1 MKLSAILILLIF
13 SESAFSQDFWHSA
26 NGPLNGKVTSIA
38 MDSSLMIFAGTSNGG
53 VYRSADN
60 SNLWTQINS
69 GLTNTDIRTIVI
81 NSSGIIFAGT
91 FGSGIFIST
100 DHGDSWNSSN
110 AGLTNPFIY
119 SLALSPNGYIFA
131 GTGQRCYRSTN
142 IGSNWTPVTS
152 GFPASSVMSLT
163 INSAGHLFAAT
174 LGSGLY
180 RSTNNGDQWI
190 LKDSGISNPDI
201 KSVAVNANG
210 IVFAGTFNGVYRST
224 NNGESWQRKDSGITS
239 VPAVYAIAFN
249 SNNDVFIGKFGGGVY
264 SSSDSGEFWTQKNS
278 GLPDL
283 NVNSLTAARNGF
295 IYTGTNGSGVFKS
308 INTITNI
315 SQNGLPVKKIEEL
328 QNYPNPFN
336 PVTLIHYSLSESNYV
351 NLKVFDVSG
360 KQVSALVDR
369 KQEPGSYDIEF
380 AGGNLP
386 GGVYFYSLVTGSYIQ
401 TKKMILI
408 K

>member
-38 MDSSLMIFAGTSNGG
+38 IDSSSMIFAGTSNGG
-53 VYRSADN
+53 IYRSDDN

-69 GLTNTDIRTIVI
+69 GLKNTGIRAIII
-81 NSSGIIFAGT
+81 NSSGIIFAAS
-91 FGSGIFIST
+91 FGGGIFIST

-119 SLALSPNGYIFA
+119 SLAVSPNGYIFA
-131 GTGQRCYRSTN
+131 GTGQGCYRSTN
-142 IGSNWTPVTS
+142 IGSSWAPVNS
-152 GFPASSVMSLT
+152 GFPSSSIMSLA
-163 INSAGHLFAAT
+163 INSDGHLFATT

-180 RSTNNGDQWI
+180 RSTNNGDQWV
-190 LKDSGISNPDI
+190 LKDSGITNPDI
-201 KSVAVNANG
+201 KSVAVNASG
-210 IVFAGTFNGVYRST
+210 IVFAGTFNGVFRST
-224 NNGESWQRKDSGITS
+224 NNGDSWQRKDSGVTS
-239 VPAVYAIAFN
+239 LSAVYAITFN
-249 SNNDVFIGKFGGGVY
+249 SNNDVYIGKFGGGVY
-264 SSSDSGEFWTQKNS
+264 CSANNGEFWTQKNS

-283 NVNSLTAARNGF
+283 NVNTVMADRNGF

-315 SQNGLPVKKIEEL
+315 SQSGLPVKKIEEL

-336 PVTLIHYSLSESNYV
+336 PVTFIHYSVSESDYV
-351 NLKVFDVSG
+351 DLKVFDVSG
-360 KQVSALVDR
+360 KLVSSLIDK
-369 KQEPGSYDIEF
+369 KQERGSYDIEF
-380 AGGNLP
+380 AGGDLP
-386 GGVYFYSLVTGSYIQ
+386 GGVYFYRLVTGDYIQ
-401 TKKMILI
+401 SKKMILL